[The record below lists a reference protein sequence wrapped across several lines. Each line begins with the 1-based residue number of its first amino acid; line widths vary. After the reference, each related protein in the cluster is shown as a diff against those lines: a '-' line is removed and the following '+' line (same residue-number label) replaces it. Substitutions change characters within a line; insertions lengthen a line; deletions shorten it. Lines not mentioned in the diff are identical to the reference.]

1 MRTERKKI
9 TKPVVRKFAA
19 RYNTVRLRKAELEA
33 AVAKLEKES
42 VRNEALIFATK
53 VELEGATLSYNL
65 FVQNLHFN
73 IKKFAWAA

>member
-65 FVQNLHFN
+65 FVQNLHFD